1 MLSFGRTRFFFFFLK
16 DLGIDAAPKAPKLE
30 KVAPP
35 GVFGGALLINYQ
47 HAIVFA
53 DPMLRIV
60 TLLQCLPLALYQ
72 YVQTCRYTS
81 LVDWRRRSLVM
92 LLSRC
97 SPLRRVLFVACA
109 SAVRLRERLA
119 VLHGHLRLPELV
131 GHHRRQNFLRTRRSE
146 SEHQHIRP
154 GERTAPPPPI
164 DTSATLFPG
173 LGQCHSDPAQGK
185 YMISSR
191 LFGVYMLNR
200 RCFWS
205 RS

>member
-1 MLSFGRTRFFFFFLK
+1 MRFGKKKCFRSVAHVFFFFFLK

-154 GERTAPPPPI
+154 GERTAPPPRLTHLPHCSLGWV
-164 DTSATLFPG
+164 SAIQIP
-173 LGQCHSDPAQGK
+173 HRVN
-185 YMISSR
+185 I
-191 LFGVYMLNR
+191 
-200 RCFWS
+200 
-205 RS
+205 